1 MFEFRPT
8 RASPQLRPLRQSST
22 QTSLTTTTT
31 TTDTST
37 SSALPT
43 LTDADIRIIDAIIKR
58 APASATSFPAV
69 FKAYN
74 EVLQEEGL
82 DPLQDILYYRFLLK
96 MTVIR
101 GNWGERWEQTK
112 KQQRLIDAGDG
123 DTEIEA
129 NSDAETDVCP
139 NQKPTTPKPVL
150 GSLTFNRPRSRTEM
164 PSTTPRHTPS
174 AVTRPQPRTRPSST
188 SDEAGDSGPPSY
200 RTYVTEKQQPAAKET
215 KTPRPQPKSTTK
227 LPPSSVTRPTPRS
240 ILKQTPKPTPASI
253 PPPKQHT
260 PATPVPPPRTL
271 AAFAEAAARAGKLKL
286 AGLNTDVG
294 DGKTSA
300 INAEETWKVLRMERE
315 ADDFR
320 RDFLIRKCIEV
331 WAEGV
336 RWIAKTNSQVDDA
349 RKDILIRDVL
359 SKWRSIVSHRLDLQ
373 RRADNVAAVLGI
385 RAALKKWRHVLREKR
400 QKAWREDM
408 KRRLGE
414 MRKKVDSRIVN
425 EAFWAWGHRHDE
437 IKAQYIHSR
446 RLLLKAIEKWRAKY
460 SHVEQLNIVADNV
473 MDSRD
478 RIQQE
483 TTLALWRRKSK
494 LNALER
500 VMVQKRDA
508 GIMHRAILVWINN
521 AHMNRLAMV
530 HQRKYI
536 LRTMLQRWRNA
547 LAYVDRLD
555 RRVTKYVLR
564 QDAILVRAVLRVWV
578 AKERGGLLERVR
590 KTRLLRSTMAVWKD
604 RLKHTRELEDRA
616 TAYIANT
623 NLDLMGRAF
632 AIMRHKTK
640 MYQNA
645 VIVADQQ
652 YHKPL
657 MARFFVNWKV
667 ELAMNKR
674 RERSAKVARRFFS
687 VQSAWKQ
694 WRLALAIK
702 KREKIE
708 AEVQR
713 RWLKRWFLTW
723 RDQARK
729 QKEWKWLVTAFKEK
743 VDYRIMSESLN
754 TWISRVVDIKSNEL
768 RVSDEYDTRLMK
780 MAVTRWK
787 QVRAR
792 HIEEMSLMQ
801 SYHDVKRD
809 DLARRVFLKWLG
821 TTRKSVHR
829 RRKLEQKEEENKHLV
844 LVNAWQKWRE
854 KYKERELSDLEQQLI
869 MQRNMSIL
877 FRTFRIWESKC
888 LSVPAVR
895 FFSLNIKTK
904 MWNRWREALPRAQ
917 RESEAKD
924 IWKKKVM
931 SQVFAT
937 WKKAYEAKTSL
948 KSIARARNLRLP
960 TAVNSRPSYQ
970 RPSTSPFAR
979 VANTGL
985 ISRLSATPPERP
997 ARFGSASPVRNGF
1010 AGDTDNRSR
1019 RARSRSPEPKAA
1031 NISGP
1036 TTKTPA
1042 RTSLLSKA
1050 YARPQA
1056 DVAPIIVEI
1065 DMPSK
1070 SGPTPPKSHK
1080 APSVAGGSRGIIEDD
1095 APPPPKRT
1103 IDHLRGHSIG
1113 RRLGDAKT
1121 DGDAMS
1127 VVRGRSERDAETYTP
1142 AGGRPSGLTR
1152 TLSIGGDNAFGAS
1165 ERYKLRMELRQ
1176 KGLLSGVKGIGGN
1189 AAGDQT
1195 R

>member
-437 IKAQYIHSR
+437 IKAH
-446 RLLLKAIEKWRAKY
+446 
-460 SHVEQLNIVADNV
+460 
-473 MDSRD
+473 
-478 RIQQE
+478 
-483 TTLALWRRKSK
+483 
-494 LNALER
+494 
-500 VMVQKRDA
+500 
-508 GIMHRAILVWINN
+508 
-521 AHMNRLAMV
+521 HMNRLAMV

-1031 NISGP
+1031 NSSGP

-1095 APPPPKRT
+1095 APPPPKRS

-1127 VVRGRSERDAETYTP
+1127 VVRGRSERDAETDTP